1 MTVMNKYS
9 ELSRPELMFQAGL
22 TNLTAE
28 LENRFIHAIHAFIIT
43 SAWMA

>member
-9 ELSRPELMFQAGL
+9 ELSGPELMVRAGL
-22 TNLTAE
+22 TDLTAE
-28 LENRFIHAIHAFIIT
+28 LENRFIHAIHAFIII